1 MKKIAMTLFSIVL
14 FSNTVFSADLPD
26 GLYAKFNTS
35 KGSITVKLFPDK
47 APLTVCNFVGLA
59 EGKIAN
65 NAKAAGVHFYDGLKF
80 HRVIASFMI
89 QGGDPQ
95 GNGTGGPGYAFADEF
110 VDDLQFTKPGVLAM
124 ANSGPATNGSQF
136 FITHVPTTW
145 LNGKHTI
152 FGQVTEGQDV
162 VDKIAQD
169 DIITTLEIIRVGKEA
184 KAYEAN
190 DKIFAALKISAVDR
204 AAAAKVIADKKAAE
218 EKLKAAGR
226 AQELPAF
233 ENWVKVNYPTARKT
247 ASGLYY
253 VVEKE
258 GSGPQPV
265 AGQTVS
271 VHYTGMFNDGKK
283 FDSSLDRG
291 KPIDF
296 PLGQGRVIK
305 GWDDGIAL
313 LNKGEKAKFLI
324 PYTLGYGEAGY
335 PGAIPPKAT
344 LIFDV
349 ELVDFK

>member
-1 MKKIAMTLFSIVL
+1 MKKITMTLFSIVF
-14 FSNTVFSADLPD
+14 FSTSVFSEMTD

-35 KGSITVKLFPDK
+35 KGTILVKLFPDK

-59 EGKIAN
+59 EGNITN
-65 NAKAAGVHFYDGLKF
+65 NSKPAGVRFYDGLKF

-124 ANSGPATNGSQF
+124 ANSGAATNGSQF

-152 FGQVTEGQDV
+152 FGQVTEGQDI

-184 KAYEAN
+184 KGYEAN
-190 DKIFAALKISAVDR
+190 DKIFTSLKASAVER
-204 AAAAKVIADKKAAE
+204 AAASKVLADKKAAE
-218 EKLKAAGR
+218 EKLKEADR

-233 ENWVKVNYPTARKT
+233 ETWVKKNYPNAKKT

-253 VVEKE
+253 VVEKAGE
-258 GSGPQPV
+258 GPMPKV
-265 AGQTVS
+265 GQTVS

-283 FDSSLDRG
+283 FDSSLERG

-305 GWDDGIAL
+305 GWDEGVAL

>member
-14 FSNTVFSADLPD
+14 FSTTAFSKMED

-35 KGSITVKLFPDK
+35 KGSIIVKLLPQK

-59 EGKIAN
+59 EGKITN
-65 NAKAAGVHFYDGLKF
+65 TAKPAGVHFYDGLKF
-80 HRVIASFMI
+80 HRVIAQFMI

-110 VDDLQFTKPGVLAM
+110 DDSLKFTTPGVLAM

-136 FITHVPTTW
+136 FITHVPTPW

-152 FGQVTEGQDV
+152 FGHVVEGQNIVDSIKQEDV
-162 VDKIAQD
+162 
-169 DIITTLEIIRVGKEA
+169 ITSIEIIRVGTEA
-184 KAYEAN
+184 KAYVAD
-190 DKIFAALKISAVDR
+190 DKTFAELKAKAVEK
-204 AAAAKVIADKKAAE
+204 AAA
-218 EKLKAAGR
+218 EKLKEADR
-226 AQELPAF
+226 SQELPAF
-233 ENWVKVNYPTARKT
+233 EAWVKKNYPMAKKT

-253 VVEKE
+253 VVIKE
-258 GSGPQPV
+258 G
-265 AGQTVS
+265 AGANPTIGQNVK

-283 FDSSLDRG
+283 FDSSVDRG
-291 KPIDF
+291 QPFEF

-305 GWDDGIAL
+305 GWDEGIAL
-313 LNKGEKAKFLI
+313 LNKGEKAKLLI

-335 PGAIPPKAT
+335 PGAIPGKAT

-349 ELVDFK
+349 ELIDFK

>member
-169 DIITTLEIIRVGKEA
+169 DIITTLEIIRVGNEA

-190 DKIFAALKISAVDR
+190 DKIFGYC
-204 AAAAKVIADKKAAE
+204 
-218 EKLKAAGR
+218 GR
-226 AQELPAF
+226 
-233 ENWVKVNYPTARKT
+233 R
-247 ASGLYY
+247 
-253 VVEKE
+253 
-258 GSGPQPV
+258 
-265 AGQTVS
+265 
-271 VHYTGMFNDGKK
+271 
-283 FDSSLDRG
+283 
-291 KPIDF
+291 
-296 PLGQGRVIK
+296 
-305 GWDDGIAL
+305 
-313 LNKGEKAKFLI
+313 NKQ
-324 PYTLGYGEAGY
+324 
-335 PGAIPPKAT
+335 
-344 LIFDV
+344 
-349 ELVDFK
+349 